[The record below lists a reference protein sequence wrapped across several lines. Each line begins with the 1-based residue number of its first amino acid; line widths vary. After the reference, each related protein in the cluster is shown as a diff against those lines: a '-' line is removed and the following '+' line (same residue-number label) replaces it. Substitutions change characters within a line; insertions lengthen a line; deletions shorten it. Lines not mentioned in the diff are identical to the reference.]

1 MKERMIEKVAKM
13 MGQKAY
19 GENNF
24 SRIRP
29 LMRAAAKLPEVYIE
43 MRDYITN
50 ISCVIK
56 VKEKEIFSF
65 SYFGDIFDFIEYEV
79 YPFYTMYGWIE

>member
-24 SRIRP
+24 FRIRP